1 MFNETLLKRV
11 KRYMKLKQT
20 QQWLWIIA
28 LIVCHVSQNLIRQSS
43 MHTTRFQARKLE
55 DRPRVIR
62 TMERFARR
70 NWGGSEWRSPSVLH
84 AFNHLES
91 TPRRLATQR
100 VMQEEMGCKK
110 ELPVPPPMSPNCS
123 PNGQSFDCDKSQRTS
138 PVLDPEWPLP
148 SLTAVCSLGWFLPL
162 DPRTGNG
169 WWSPT
174 SWECSH
180 FYIYSFAWT
189 SPWTPTYITNCPL
202 DTFTWIFNRHL
213 KILLLFA
220 KSCPN

>member
-1 MFNETLLKRV
+1 MWVRTLLDSP
-11 KRYMKLKQT
+11 
-20 QQWLWIIA
+20 A
-28 LIVCHVSQNLIRQSS
+28 CAPHVSRRGNWK
-43 MHTTRFQARKLE
+43 TDPEWLE
-55 DRPRVIR
+55 QWSVSPGE
-62 TMERFARR
+62 T
-70 NWGGSEWRSPSVLH
+70 GGSEWRCPSVLH

-100 VMQEEMGCKK
+100 VMQEEIGCKK

-174 SWECSH
+174 SWGCSQPS
-180 FYIYSFAWT
+180 YLLL
-189 SPWTPTYITNCPL
+189 CLDLPL
-202 DTFTWIFNRHL
+202 DSNLHNQLPTRHL
-213 KILLLFA
+213 HLDF
-220 KSCPN
+220 